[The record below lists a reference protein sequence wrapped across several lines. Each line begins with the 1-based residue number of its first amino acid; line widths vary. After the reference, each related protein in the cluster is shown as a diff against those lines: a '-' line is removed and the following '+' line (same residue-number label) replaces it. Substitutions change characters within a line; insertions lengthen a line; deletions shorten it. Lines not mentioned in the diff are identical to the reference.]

1 MGRKQIMTFAAAA
14 MTVAVMFTGCG
25 APAGKA
31 ASVEGEN
38 IVGCVQTAEGTDNSG
53 AAAQGGSKA
62 AGQEGSGAGAQ
73 EESRAAGQ
81 NGSGAG
87 AQGESK
93 ETGQNGS
100 RAAGQEGSRPTGQ
113 DSPESAV
120 RKADGSSAEGQENG
134 SQAGSVPVTGSH
146 PDLLSRTT
154 HQSLFEG
161 MAVQGNVVELQEG
174 CCVIDPPQEQSH
186 NGTQIMVSG
195 VDTGNRENYVTA
207 SFNSDCRVYKCTYN
221 DADGSISLKECGTS
235 DIAVGN
241 KLLLYGSLSGKSIA
255 VSDVVIR

>member
-62 AGQEGSGAGAQ
+62 TGQEGSGAGAQ
-73 EESRAAGQ
+73 EE
-81 NGSGAG
+81 
-87 AQGESK
+87 
-93 ETGQNGS
+93 S

-120 RKADGSSAEGQENG
+120 RKADGSSAEGQENVG
-134 SQAGSVPVTGSH
+134 QAGSVPATGSH

-174 CCVIDPPQEQSH
+174 GCVIDPPQEQSH
-186 NGTQIMVSG
+186 NGTQILVSG

>member
-62 AGQEGSGAGAQ
+62 TGQEGSGAGAQ
-73 EESRAAGQ
+73 EESRAA
-81 NGSGAG
+81 
-87 AQGESK
+87 
-93 ETGQNGS
+93 GQNGS

-120 RKADGSSAEGQENG
+120 RKADGSSAEGQENVG
-134 SQAGSVPVTGSH
+134 QAGSVPATGSH

-174 CCVIDPPQEQSH
+174 GCVIDPPQEQSH
-186 NGTQIMVSG
+186 NGTQILVSG

>member
-38 IVGCVQTAEGTDNSG
+38 IVGSVQTAEGTDNSG
-53 AAAQGGSKA
+53 ADGSCSEFS
-62 AGQEGSGAGAQ
+62 GQNGSGAGAQ
-73 EESRAAGQ
+73 EESEAA
-81 NGSGAG
+81 
-87 AQGESK
+87 
-93 ETGQNGS
+93 GQNGS

-186 NGTQIMVSG
+186 NGTQILVSG

>member
-1 MGRKQIMTFAAAA
+1 MRRKQIMTFAAAA
-14 MTVAVMFTGCG
+14 MTVAVIFTGCG

-38 IVGCVQTAEGTDNSG
+38 IVGSVQTAEGTDNSG
-53 AAAQGGSKA
+53 ADGSGSESS
-62 AGQEGSGAGAQ
+62 GQNGSGAGAQ
-73 EESRAAGQ
+73 EESEAAGQ
-81 NGSGAG
+81 NG
-87 AQGESK
+87 
-93 ETGQNGS
+93 N
-100 RAAGQEGSRPTGQ
+100 RPTGQ

-134 SQAGSVPVTGSH
+134 SQAGSVPATGSH

-174 CCVIDPPQEQSH
+174 GCVIDPPQEQSH
-186 NGTQIMVSG
+186 NGTQILVSG

>member
-1 MGRKQIMTFAAAA
+1 MRRKQIMTFAAAA
-14 MTVAVMFTGCG
+14 MTVAVIFTGCG

-38 IVGCVQTAEGTDNSG
+38 IVGSVQTAEGTDNSG
-53 AAAQGGSKA
+53 ADGSGSESS
-62 AGQEGSGAGAQ
+62 GQNGSGAGAQ
-73 EESRAAGQ
+73 EESG
-81 NGSGAG
+81 
-87 AQGESK
+87 
-93 ETGQNGS
+93 
-100 RAAGQEGSRPTGQ
+100 AAGQEGSGVGAQEESRPTGQ

-120 RKADGSSAEGQENG
+120 RKADGSSAEGQENVG
-134 SQAGSVPVTGSH
+134 QAGSVPATGSH

-174 CCVIDPPQEQSH
+174 GCVIDPPQEQSH
-186 NGTQIMVSG
+186 NGSQILVSG
-195 VDTGNRENYVTA
+195 VDTGNKENYVTA